1 MTNMIIALIH
11 HQECK
16 MVEPRQE
23 KFGGFL
29 QSSTYAYLWLSNS
42 TARYLPKRNEDIPCK
57 GLHTNVFRSC
67 IHNTPKHE
75 NNMDITNHDG

>member
-1 MTNMIIALIH
+1 MTNMIIALRH

-29 QSSTYAYLWLSNS
+29 QSSTYAYL
-42 TARYLPKRNEDIPCK
+42 
-57 GLHTNVFRSC
+57 
-67 IHNTPKHE
+67 
-75 NNMDITNHDG
+75 